1 MKHSG
6 EVESLWREVVAGRCL
21 EAAVGPGTAGRS
33 RHRRGFSFSLVV
45 RQERASTA
53 HACKGSS
60 RGDFRRGCKSVGS
73 MRSRPRFDHAERAAG
88 ARDHIL
94 WAVSTVPAAVSAC
107 RRRAYAW
114 RRRSSLRVARPRPP
128 PPRGPPSPGA
138 EPRGVPARGPPG
150 WRPANSRAAGGR

>member
-94 WAVSTVPAAVSAC
+94 WAVSEYLPQ
-107 RRRAYAW
+107 
-114 RRRSSLRVARPRPP
+114 SSQGLCL
-128 PPRGPPSPGA
+128 A
-138 EPRGVPARGPPG
+138 EEEQLAG
-150 WRPANSRAAGGR
+150 RPAEAPTTSRAAIASR

>member
-1 MKHSG
+1 MEGFFEKYAG

-94 WAVSTVPAAVSAC
+94 WAVSE
-107 RRRAYAW
+107 Y
-114 RRRSSLRVARPRPP
+114 LPP
-128 PPRGPPSPGA
+128 
-138 EPRGVPARGPPG
+138 
-150 WRPANSRAAGGR
+150 

>member
-1 MKHSG
+1 M
-6 EVESLWREVVAGRCL
+6 AGRCL
-21 EAAVGPGTAGRS
+21 EAAEGPGTAGRS
-33 RHRRGFSFSLVV
+33 RHRRGLSFSLVV

-94 WAVSTVPAAVSAC
+94 WAVSE
-107 RRRAYAW
+107 Y
-114 RRRSSLRVARPRPP
+114 LPP
-128 PPRGPPSPGA
+128 
-138 EPRGVPARGPPG
+138 
-150 WRPANSRAAGGR
+150 

>member
-1 MKHSG
+1 M
-6 EVESLWREVVAGRCL
+6 AGRCL

-60 RGDFRRGCKSVGS
+60 RGDFRRGCKSVVS

-94 WAVSTVPAAVSAC
+94 WAVSE
-107 RRRAYAW
+107 Y
-114 RRRSSLRVARPRPP
+114 LPP
-128 PPRGPPSPGA
+128 
-138 EPRGVPARGPPG
+138 
-150 WRPANSRAAGGR
+150 

>member
-1 MKHSG
+1 MKNSG

-94 WAVSTVPAAVSAC
+94 WAVSTRSEYLPQCLSSQGLCLAEEEQLAGRPAEAPTTS
-107 RRRAYAW
+107 
-114 RRRSSLRVARPRPP
+114 RVAI
-128 PPRGPPSPGA
+128 A
-138 EPRGVPARGPPG
+138 
-150 WRPANSRAAGGR
+150 SR

>member
-1 MKHSG
+1 M
-6 EVESLWREVVAGRCL
+6 AGRCL

-94 WAVSTVPAAVSAC
+94 WAVSEYLPQ
-107 RRRAYAW
+107 
-114 RRRSSLRVARPRPP
+114 SSQGLCL
-128 PPRGPPSPGA
+128 A
-138 EPRGVPARGPPG
+138 EEEQLAG
-150 WRPANSRAAGGR
+150 RPAEAPTTSRAAIARR

>member
-1 MKHSG
+1 M
-6 EVESLWREVVAGRCL
+6 AGRCL

-94 WAVSTVPAAVSAC
+94 GQSVSTC
-107 RRRAYAW
+107 RREYL
-114 RRRSSLRVARPRPP
+114 SSQGLCL
-128 PPRGPPSPGA
+128 A
-138 EPRGVPARGPPG
+138 EEEQLAG
-150 WRPANSRAAGGR
+150 RPAEAPTTSRAAIASR

>member
-1 MKHSG
+1 M
-6 EVESLWREVVAGRCL
+6 AGRCL

-88 ARDHIL
+88 ARDHIHRQS
-94 WAVSTVPAAVSAC
+94 VSTC
-107 RRRAYAW
+107 RREW
-114 RRRSSLRVARPRPP
+114 L
-128 PPRGPPSPGA
+128 PSQGLCLA
-138 EPRGVPARGPPG
+138 EEEQLAG
-150 WRPANSRAAGGR
+150 RPAEAPTTSRAAVARR